1 MKYTNETIINLP
13 LDKVV
18 ELFDSA
24 ENLSKWMEGLQSY
37 EHLSGT
43 PGQPGAKARL
53 KFKMGGRDME
63 MIETI
68 TANHLPHELSGT
80 YEMNG
85 VVNTISNKFE
95 KISENQTRYYTEN
108 EFKFHG
114 FMQFVAFLMPGAFK
128 RQSQK
133 YLDAF
138 KKFAE
143 SAG

>member
-1 MKYTNETIINLP
+1 
-13 LDKVV
+13 
-18 ELFDSA
+18 
-24 ENLSKWMEGLQSY
+24 
-37 EHLSGT
+37 
-43 PGQPGAKARL
+43 
-53 KFKMGGRDME
+53 
-63 MIETI
+63 
-68 TANHLPHELSGT
+68 
-80 YEMNG
+80 MNG